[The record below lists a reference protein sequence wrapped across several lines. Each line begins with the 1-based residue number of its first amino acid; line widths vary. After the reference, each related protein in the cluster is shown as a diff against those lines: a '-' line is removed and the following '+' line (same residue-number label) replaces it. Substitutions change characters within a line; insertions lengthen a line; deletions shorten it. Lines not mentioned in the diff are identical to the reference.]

1 MKFTVIFTLLLSLG
15 ACSMLP
21 NPGDEPSSWTSEKYY
36 KEAKSALNS
45 GDYQTAIE
53 YFEGLQTRFP
63 FGKYAQQALLDIAY
77 AYYRFDEPTSA
88 IATAN
93 RFIKIHPRHQHVD
106 YAFYIKGLANFSP
119 SIGPLDDM
127 FNQDLAERDIK
138 PLQQSFRDFSE
149 LVKRFPNSRYAED
162 ARQRMIHLR
171 NALSRHELKIAQ
183 FYFKQKAY
191 IAVVSRAKYILEHYQ
206 GSPSVAPA
214 LDLMAKS
221 YGELGLVKMQKDS
234 LRVLNLN
241 YPDFR
246 KKPKNEDSI

>member
-1 MKFTVIFTLLLSLG
+1 MKNISIIALFLIS
-15 ACSMLP
+15 ACSILP
-21 NPGDEPSSWTSEKYY
+21 DPGLEPASWTSEKYY

-77 AYYRFDEPTSA
+77 AYYRFDEPASA

-93 RFIKIHPRHQHVD
+93 RFIKIHPRHPHVD
-106 YAFYIKGLANFSP
+106 YAYYIKGLANFSP
-119 SIGPLDDM
+119 SIGPLDDL

-149 LVKRFPNSRYAED
+149 LVKRFPKSRYSED

-171 NALSRHELKIAQ
+171 NALARHELKIAQ

-191 IAVVSRAKYILEHYQ
+191 IASVSRSKYILEHYQ
-206 GSPSVAPA
+206 GSPAIAAA
-214 LDLMAKS
+214 LDIMAQS
-221 YGELGLVKMQKDS
+221 YGQLGLNKMKKDTQ
-234 LRVLNLN
+234 RVLNLN
-241 YPDFR
+241 YPNYTRNTLND
-246 KKPKNEDSI
+246 KSI